1 MSSGVGSGSSNN
13 TEVELGSSR
22 RCAACKYLRR
32 RCDPGGCVLA
42 PYFPASRPRRYAD
55 VHAVFGTSNVTRLLQ
70 GLPVQERGRA
80 ADAMAAEAQW
90 RVRDPVYGSAGII
103 DRLQQ
108 QISAA
113 QRDLATTRAEL
124 AMARPVAGAQPPPP
138 LMTLPPPPPP
148 ASVHV
153 CNAGHLLAVQ
163 APRDEAEEEEPLMDP
178 DVFLDLD
185 DL

>member
-1 MSSGVGSGSSNN
+1 
-13 TEVELGSSR
+13 
-22 RCAACKYLRR
+22 
-32 RCDPGGCVLA
+32 
-42 PYFPASRPRRYAD
+42 
-55 VHAVFGTSNVTRLLQ
+55 
-70 GLPVQERGRA
+70 
-80 ADAMAAEAQW
+80 MAAEAQW

-113 QRDLATTRAEL
+113 QRDLATTRAEI
-124 AMARPVAGAQPPPP
+124 AMARHASRPVQQPPP

-148 ASVHV
+148 PPAL
-153 CNAGHLLAVQ
+153 CNVRHLLAMQ
-163 APRDEAEEEEPLMDP
+163 APHEEVVEEEPLMDP